1 VAYVKARC
9 QRLSECGASHD
20 CATDELEL
28 CPDYVFGQGSNN
40 TTELIQGCAD
50 AWKDAPCSVLRT
62 FTAVC
67 HYAPGE
73 YENGVPCIYPSQC
86 LSGACSGSET
96 LCGSCVPVIAAG
108 APCAGVTGECDYGTT
123 CDGTVCAPR
132 RPAVV
137 SAGDDCDL
145 DYVNCGSGYACR
157 VDDAGNPKCLP
168 SVGPGGACASSY
180 DCLPY
185 HYCDSATQVCTP
197 SPSAG
202 MPCAGQGIGACD
214 AASLCDTRA
223 MPLTCVPLAGRGES
237 CFDRPNLTDP
247 HGNCADGLFCVCD
260 ASEDCNDGV
269 CLQRVSE
276 GEACDDAAT
285 VCIAGTECRT
295 GKCEVSGLQ
304 GKYAENCGR

>member
-1 VAYVKARC
+1 VKARC
-9 QRLSECGASHD
+9 QRLSECGESYD
-20 CATDELEL
+20 CEAYELDL
-28 CPDYVFGQGSNN
+28 CPDYVFGPGSNT

-50 AWKDAPCSVLRT
+50 AWKDAPCSVLQT

-67 HYAPGE
+67 NYAPGQF
-73 YENGVPCIYPSQC
+73 ENGVPCIYSSQC
-86 LSGACSGSET
+86 LSGVCSGSKT
-96 LCGSCVPVIAAG
+96 FCGACVPVIAAG

-132 RPAVV
+132 RPVV
-137 SAGDDCDL
+137 INAGDDCDL
-145 DYVNCGSGYACR
+145 DYINCETGYVCR
-157 VDDAGNPKCLP
+157 IDDAGNPKCLP
-168 SVGPGGACASSY
+168 LVAPGGACASSY
-180 DCLPY
+180 DCVAY
-185 HYCDSATQVCTP
+185 NYCDSTTEVCTP

-214 AASLCDTRA
+214 AASLCDTRT

-247 HGNCADGLFCVCD
+247 HGNCADGLFCVCE
-260 ASEDCNDGV
+260 AGEDCNDGV

-295 GKCEVSGLQ
+295 GQCEASGLQ
-304 GKYAENCGR
+304 GSYAAACSR